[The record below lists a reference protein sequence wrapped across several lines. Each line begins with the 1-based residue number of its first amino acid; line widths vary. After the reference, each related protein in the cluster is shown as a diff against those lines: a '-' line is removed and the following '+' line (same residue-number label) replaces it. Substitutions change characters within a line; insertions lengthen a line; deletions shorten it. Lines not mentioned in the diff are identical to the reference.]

1 MQKEKKNV
9 DLLAFQLL
17 IITIYLALL
26 DYKDHTFILE
36 DIFKNRKNFTT
47 VTEIQTIL
55 FRIVKSSFCGKF
67 ELPKFQFSLNWVCQ
81 NCQNSHDSKI

>member
-67 ELPKFQFSLNWVCQ
+67 ELPKFQFSLNWVMPKM
-81 NCQNSHDSKI
+81 SKFS